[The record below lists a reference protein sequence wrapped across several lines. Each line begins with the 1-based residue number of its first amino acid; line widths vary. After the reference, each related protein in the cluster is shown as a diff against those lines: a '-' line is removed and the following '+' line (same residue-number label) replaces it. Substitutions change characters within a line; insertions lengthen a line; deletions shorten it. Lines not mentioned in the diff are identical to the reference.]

1 MRKKLHYHLSG
12 KIICRIIARK
22 QLLWY
27 SSKRRKR
34 YFVLRTILETRKFA
48 KKTMP
53 VIGGG
58 RMSKNGKNNGI
69 SKILAIILGT
79 IVLFIIIRALIICI
93 F

>member
-1 MRKKLHYHLSG
+1 M
-12 KIICRIIARK
+12 
-22 QLLWY
+22 
-27 SSKRRKR
+27 
-34 YFVLRTILETRKFA
+34 RTILGNRKFA

-58 RMSKNGKNNGI
+58 RMSRNGKNNGI
-69 SKILAIILGT
+69 SKILAIILVT

>member
-1 MRKKLHYHLSG
+1 MRKKLHYHLRG

-58 RMSKNGKNNGI
+58 RMSKKGKNNGI